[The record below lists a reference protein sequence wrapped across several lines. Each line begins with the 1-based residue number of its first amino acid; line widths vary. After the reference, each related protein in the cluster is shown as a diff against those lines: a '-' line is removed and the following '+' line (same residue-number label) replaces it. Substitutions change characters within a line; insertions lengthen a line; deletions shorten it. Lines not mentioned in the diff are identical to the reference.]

1 MPGNN
6 TSGVWNPLL
15 SKYVLPDNEPIKT
28 ANDRQS
34 YFLTRAM
41 NVAQR
46 SSCKQHKHG
55 CVIVK
60 NNEIIAEGFNHTNT
74 HLYHKFSIHAEVD
87 ALSKL
92 PHNKKYMADC
102 EMYVVRINSCF
113 TNSSKNWLKF
123 SRPCDGCSKAIQKS
137 GLKKVYYS
145 TNNDCISST
154 SISSKSS
161 CSSSDDSMF
170 SSL

>member
-1 MPGNN
+1 M
-6 TSGVWNPLL
+6 SGIWNETLA
-15 SKYVLPDNEPIKT
+15 KYTLPDDEVIKT
-28 ANDRQS
+28 ATDKQT
-34 YFLTRAM
+34 YFLNRAM

-46 SSCKQHKHG
+46 STCHQHKHG

-92 PHNKKYMADC
+92 PHNKKYLSDC
-102 EMYVVRINSCF
+102 EMYVVRINSKF

-123 SRPCDGCSKAIQKS
+123 SRPCEGCSKAIHKS

-145 TNNDCISST
+145 INEDYVCSSP

-161 CSSSDDSMF
+161 SSSDDSMF
-170 SSL
+170 SSF